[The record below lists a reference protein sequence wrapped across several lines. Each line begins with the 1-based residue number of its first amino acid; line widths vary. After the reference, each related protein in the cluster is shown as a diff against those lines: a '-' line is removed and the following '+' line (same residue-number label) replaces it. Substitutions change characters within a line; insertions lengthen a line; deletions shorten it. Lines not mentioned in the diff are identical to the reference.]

1 MITRLTEIEELV
13 NVLPEAVAY
22 LSEKGIRCL
31 RCGEPIWGTLED
43 ACKEKGFPD
52 EQISM
57 FEAELNQKLMCK
69 SL

>member
-1 MITRLTEIEELV
+1 MITRQIEIEELV
-13 NVLPEAVAY
+13 KLLPEAVAY

-43 ACKEKGFPD
+43 ASKEKGFSD
-52 EQISM
+52 VQISM

>member
-1 MITRLTEIEELV
+1 MITRQTEIEDLV
-13 NVLPEAVAY
+13 KLLPEAVAY
-22 LSEKGIRCL
+22 LSDKGIRCL

-43 ACKEKGFPD
+43 ASKEKGFSD

-57 FEAELNQKLMCK
+57 FEEELNQKLMCK